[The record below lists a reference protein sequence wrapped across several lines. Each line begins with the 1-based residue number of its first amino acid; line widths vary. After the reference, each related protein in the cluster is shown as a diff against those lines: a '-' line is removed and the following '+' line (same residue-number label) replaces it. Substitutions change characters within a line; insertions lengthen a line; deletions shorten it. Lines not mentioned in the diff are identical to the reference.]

1 MVIGLRCVVCG
12 EEIEISH
19 AYSWTCGQATD
30 SDPFHVLEFVDD
42 GAEHSIPID
51 VAELNPFVRYRERMG
66 WWAFARTH
74 GMSDAETVALAR
86 AVAGQ
91 FVVTPLQHHDGLSE
105 SLGRPVW
112 AKNETVG
119 VSGSHKSRHLVG
131 IMLHLIVAETVG
143 LLNER
148 APLAISSCGNAALA
162 AAEVAAG
169 QRWPLEVFVPTWMDD
184 VFASGL
190 DAHGATVNRCER
202 SDGVSGDPAMAA
214 FRNAVASG
222 SVPFSVQGP
231 ANAWCLD
238 GGRTIGWEIHDQLNA
253 ENVNP
258 QSIYVQV
265 GGGALAT
272 SLALGLGN
280 RIPLVVVQAEG
291 CAPLDRA
298 LRAAR
303 DVDSPEH
310 HWSEIMTPWEEPTSL
325 ADGILDDETYDW
337 ISISRALQR
346 SGGRSVVASE
356 ADIVRARDIVNVF
369 GPPTSAT
376 GSAGVAG
383 AITEVDSDV
392 LDDRPIVVVLSGA
405 AR

>member
-1 MVIGLRCVVCG
+1 MVTGLRCVVCG
-12 EEIEISH
+12 EEIEISR
-19 AYSWTCGQATD
+19 ACSWICSQATE

-42 GAEHSIPID
+42 SALPSIPID
-51 VAELNPFVRYRERMG
+51 DDEPNPFVRYRERMG
-66 WWAFARTH
+66 WWAFARSN
-74 GMSDAETVALAR
+74 GMSDADTVALAR
-86 AVAGQ
+86 SVAGQ
-91 FVVTPLQHHDGLSE
+91 FGVTPFELHDGLSE

-131 IMLHLIVAETVG
+131 IMLHLIVAETLG
-143 LLNER
+143 LLPQR

-162 AAEVAAG
+162 AAEVAAS
-169 QRWPLEVFVPTWMDD
+169 QSWPLEVFVPTWMDD
-184 VFASGL
+184 AFGSGL

-202 SDGVSGDPAMAA
+202 ADGVSGDPAMLA
-214 FRNAVASG
+214 FRDAVASG

-238 GGRTIGWEIHDQLNA
+238 GGRTIGWEIRDQLRKA
-253 ENVNP
+253 GVSP
-258 QSIYVQV
+258 QAIYVQV

-272 SLALGLGN
+272 SLALGLGDD
-280 RIPLVVVQAEG
+280 IPLVVVQAEG

-298 LRAAR
+298 LQLAA
-303 DVDSPEH
+303 DVDAPEC
-310 HWSEIMTPWEEPTSL
+310 HWSEIMTTWEAPASL

-337 ISISRALQR
+337 ISIFRALRR
-346 SGGRSVVASE
+346 SSGRSVVAPE
-356 ADIVRARDIVNVF
+356 LNIVRAHEIVNTF

-383 AITEVDSDV
+383 AITEVEMGV
-392 LDDRPIVVVLSGA
+392 LDDRPIVVLLSGA

>member
-1 MVIGLRCVVCG
+1 MVSGLRCVVCG
-12 EEIEISH
+12 EEIEISR
-19 AYSWTCGQATD
+19 ACSWICGQATE

-42 GAEHSIPID
+42 GAEPSIPID
-51 VAELNPFVRYRERMG
+51 SGELNPFVRYRERMG
-66 WWAFARTH
+66 WWAFARSN
-74 GMSDAETVALAR
+74 GMSDAETVEVAR
-86 AVAGQ
+86 GVAGQ
-91 FVVTPLQHHDGLSE
+91 FAVTPLERHDGLSE
-105 SLGRPVW
+105 LLGRMVL

-131 IMLHLIVAETVG
+131 IMLHLIVAEKLG
-143 LLNER
+143 LLGER

-184 VFASGL
+184 AFGSGL
-190 DAHGATVNRCER
+190 DAHGAVVNRCER
-202 SDGVSGDPAMAA
+202 SDGASGDPAMTA

-238 GGRTIGWEIHDQLNA
+238 GGRTIGWELQDQLGA
-253 ENVNP
+253 ERINP
-258 QSIYVQV
+258 QAIYVQV
-265 GGGALAT
+265 GGGAFAT
-272 SLALGLGN
+272 SLALGLGDSV
-280 RIPLVVVQAEG
+280 PLVVVQAEG

-298 LRAAR
+298 LKAASN
-303 DVDSPEH
+303 VDSPET
-310 HWSEIMTPWEEPTSL
+310 HWSEIMTPWEEPASL

-337 ISISRALQR
+337 ISISRALQL
-346 SGGRSVVASE
+346 SGGRSVVATE
-356 ADIVRARDIVNVF
+356 TNIVRACDIVNAF

-383 AITEVDSDV
+383 AITEVESGV

>member
-1 MVIGLRCVVCG
+1 MVTGLRCVVCG
-12 EEIEISH
+12 EEIEISR
-19 AYSWTCGQATD
+19 ACSWICSQATE

-42 GAEHSIPID
+42 AALPSIPID
-51 VAELNPFVRYRERMG
+51 DDEPNPFVRYRERMG
-66 WWAFARTH
+66 WWAFARSS
-74 GMSDAETVALAR
+74 GMSDADTVALAR
-86 AVAGQ
+86 SVAGQ
-91 FVVTPLQHHDGLSE
+91 FSVTPFELHDGVSE

-131 IMLHLIVAETVG
+131 IMLHLIVAETLG
-143 LLNER
+143 LLPQR

-162 AAEVAAG
+162 AAEVAAS
-169 QRWPLEVFVPTWMDD
+169 QSWPLEVFVPTWMDD
-184 VFASGL
+184 AFGSGL

-202 SDGVSGDPAMAA
+202 ADGVSGDPAMLA
-214 FRNAVASG
+214 FRDAVASG

-238 GGRTIGWEIHDQLNA
+238 GGRTIGWEIRDQLRKA
-253 ENVNP
+253 GVSP
-258 QSIYVQV
+258 QAIYVQV

-272 SLALGLGN
+272 SLALGLGDD
-280 RIPLVVVQAEG
+280 IPLVVVQAEG

-298 LRAAR
+298 LQLAA
-303 DVDSPEH
+303 DVDAPEC
-310 HWSEIMTPWEEPTSL
+310 HWSEIMTTWEAPASL

-337 ISISRALQR
+337 ISIFRALRR
-346 SGGRSVVASE
+346 SGGRSVVAPE
-356 ADIVRARDIVNVF
+356 LNIVRAHEIVNTF

-383 AITEVDSDV
+383 AITEVEMGV
-392 LDDRPIVVVLSGA
+392 LDDRPIVVLLSGA

>member
-1 MVIGLRCVVCG
+1 MVTGLRCVVCG
-12 EEIEISH
+12 EEIEISR
-19 AYSWTCGQATD
+19 ACSWICSQATE

-42 GAEHSIPID
+42 SALPSIPID
-51 VAELNPFVRYRERMG
+51 DDEPNPFVRYRERMG
-66 WWAFARTH
+66 WWAFARSN
-74 GMSDAETVALAR
+74 GMSDADAVALAR
-86 AVAGQ
+86 SVAGQ
-91 FVVTPLQHHDGLSE
+91 FGVTPFELHDGLSE
-105 SLGRPVW
+105 SLVRPVW

-131 IMLHLIVAETVG
+131 IMLHLIVAETLG
-143 LLNER
+143 LLPRR

-162 AAEVAAG
+162 AAEVAAS
-169 QRWPLEVFVPTWMDD
+169 QSWPLEVFVPTWMDD
-184 VFASGL
+184 AFGSGL

-202 SDGVSGDPAMAA
+202 ADGVSGDPAMLA
-214 FRNAVASG
+214 FRDAVASG

-238 GGRTIGWEIHDQLNA
+238 GGRTIGWEIRDQLRKA
-253 ENVNP
+253 GVSP
-258 QSIYVQV
+258 QAIYVQV

-272 SLALGLGN
+272 SLALGLGDD
-280 RIPLVVVQAEG
+280 IPLVVVQAEG

-298 LRAAR
+298 LQLAA
-303 DVDSPEH
+303 DVDAPEC
-310 HWSEIMTPWEEPTSL
+310 HWSEIMTTWEAPASL

-337 ISISRALQR
+337 ISISRALRR
-346 SGGRSVVASE
+346 SSGRSVVAPE
-356 ADIVRARDIVNVF
+356 LNIVRAHEIVNAF

-383 AITEVDSDV
+383 AITEVEMGV
-392 LDDRPIVVVLSGA
+392 LDDRPIVVLLSGA

>member
-1 MVIGLRCVVCG
+1 MVTGLRCVVCG
-12 EEIEISH
+12 EEIEISR
-19 AYSWTCGQATD
+19 ACSWICSQATE

-42 GAEHSIPID
+42 SALPSIPID
-51 VAELNPFVRYRERMG
+51 DDEPNPFVRYRERMG
-66 WWAFARTH
+66 WWAFARSN
-74 GMSDAETVALAR
+74 GMSDADAVALAR
-86 AVAGQ
+86 SVAGQ
-91 FVVTPLQHHDGLSE
+91 FGVTPFELHDGLSE

-131 IMLHLIVAETVG
+131 IMLHLIVAETLG
-143 LLNER
+143 LLPQR

-162 AAEVAAG
+162 AAEVAAS
-169 QRWPLEVFVPTWMDD
+169 QSWPLEVFVPTWMDD
-184 VFASGL
+184 AFGSGL

-202 SDGVSGDPAMAA
+202 ADGVSGDPAMLA
-214 FRNAVASG
+214 FRDAVASG

-238 GGRTIGWEIHDQLNA
+238 GGRTIGWEIRDQLRKA
-253 ENVNP
+253 GVSP
-258 QSIYVQV
+258 QAIYVQV

-272 SLALGLGN
+272 SLALGLGDD
-280 RIPLVVVQAEG
+280 IPLVVVQAEG

-298 LRAAR
+298 LQLAA
-303 DVDSPEH
+303 DVDAPEC
-310 HWSEIMTPWEEPTSL
+310 HWSEIMTTWEAPASL

-337 ISISRALQR
+337 ISISRALRR
-346 SGGRSVVASE
+346 SSGRSVVAPE
-356 ADIVRARDIVNVF
+356 LNIVRAHEIVNAF

-383 AITEVDSDV
+383 AITEVEMGV
-392 LDDRPIVVVLSGA
+392 LDDRPIVVLLSGA

>member
-1 MVIGLRCVVCG
+1 MVTGLRCVVCG
-12 EEIEISH
+12 EEIEISR
-19 AYSWTCGQATD
+19 ACSWICSQATE

-42 GAEHSIPID
+42 SALPSIPID
-51 VAELNPFVRYRERMG
+51 DDEPNPFVRYRERMG
-66 WWAFARTH
+66 WWAFARSN
-74 GMSDAETVALAR
+74 GMSDADAVALAR
-86 AVAGQ
+86 SVAGQ
-91 FVVTPLQHHDGLSE
+91 FGVTPFELHDGLSE

-131 IMLHLIVAETVG
+131 IMLHLIVAETLG
-143 LLNER
+143 LLPQR

-162 AAEVAAG
+162 AAEVAAS
-169 QRWPLEVFVPTWMDD
+169 QSWPLEVFVPTWMDD
-184 VFASGL
+184 AFGSGL

-202 SDGVSGDPAMAA
+202 ADGVLGDPAMLA
-214 FRNAVASG
+214 FRDAVASG

-238 GGRTIGWEIHDQLNA
+238 GGRTIGWEIRDQLRKA
-253 ENVNP
+253 GVNP
-258 QSIYVQV
+258 QAIYVQV

-272 SLALGLGN
+272 SLALGLGDD
-280 RIPLVVVQAEG
+280 IPIVVVQAEG

-298 LRAAR
+298 LQLAA
-303 DVDSPEH
+303 DVDAPEC
-310 HWSEIMTPWEEPTSL
+310 HWSEIMTTWEAPASL

-337 ISISRALQR
+337 ISIFRALRR
-346 SGGRSVVASE
+346 SSGRSVVAPE
-356 ADIVRARDIVNVF
+356 LNIVRAHEIVNAF

-383 AITEVDSDV
+383 AITEAEMGV
-392 LDDRPIVVVLSGA
+392 LDDRPIVLVLSGA

>member
-1 MVIGLRCVVCG
+1 MVTGLRCVVCG
-12 EEIEISH
+12 EEIEISR
-19 AYSWTCGQATD
+19 ACSWICSQATE

-42 GAEHSIPID
+42 AALPSIPID
-51 VAELNPFVRYRERMG
+51 DDEPNPFVRYRERMG
-66 WWAFARTH
+66 WWAFARSN
-74 GMSDAETVALAR
+74 GMSDADTVALAR
-86 AVAGQ
+86 SVAGQ
-91 FVVTPLQHHDGLSE
+91 FSVTPFELHDGLSE

-131 IMLHLIVAETVG
+131 IMLHLIVAETLG
-143 LLNER
+143 LLPQR

-162 AAEVAAG
+162 AAEVAAS
-169 QRWPLEVFVPTWMDD
+169 QSWPLEVFVPTWMDD
-184 VFASGL
+184 AFGSGL

-202 SDGVSGDPAMAA
+202 ADGVSGDPAMLA
-214 FRNAVASG
+214 FRDAVASG

-238 GGRTIGWEIHDQLNA
+238 GGRTIGWEIRDQLRKA
-253 ENVNP
+253 GVSP
-258 QSIYVQV
+258 QAIYVQV

-272 SLALGLGN
+272 SLALGLGDD
-280 RIPLVVVQAEG
+280 IPLVVVQAEG

-298 LRAAR
+298 LQLAAG
-303 DVDSPEH
+303 VDAPEC
-310 HWSEIMTPWEEPTSL
+310 HWSEIMTTWEAPASL

-337 ISISRALQR
+337 ISIFRALRR
-346 SGGRSVVASE
+346 SSGRSVVAPE
-356 ADIVRARDIVNVF
+356 LNIVRAHEIVNAF

-383 AITEVDSDV
+383 AITEAEMGV
-392 LDDRPIVVVLSGA
+392 LDDRPIVLVLSGA

>member
-1 MVIGLRCVVCG
+1 MVTGLRCVVCG
-12 EEIEISH
+12 EEIEISR
-19 AYSWTCGQATD
+19 ACSWTCAQATE
-30 SDPFHVLEFVDD
+30 SDPFHVLEFVED
-42 GAEHSIPID
+42 AASPSIPID
-51 VAELNPFVRYRERMG
+51 DDEPNPFVRYRERMG
-66 WWAFARTH
+66 WWAFARSN
-74 GMSDAETVALAR
+74 GMSDADTVALAR
-86 AVAGQ
+86 SVAGQ
-91 FVVTPLQHHDGLSE
+91 FSVTPFELHDGLSE

-131 IMLHLIVAETVG
+131 IMLHLIVAETLG
-143 LLNER
+143 LLPQR

-162 AAEVAAG
+162 AAEVAAS

-184 VFASGL
+184 AFGSGL

-202 SDGVSGDPAMAA
+202 ADGVSGDPAMLA
-214 FRNAVASG
+214 FRDAVTSG

-238 GGRTIGWEIHDQLNA
+238 GGRTIGWEIRDQLRKA
-253 ENVNP
+253 DVRP

-272 SLALGLGN
+272 SLALGLGDD
-280 RIPLVVVQAEG
+280 IPLVVVQAEG

-298 LRAAR
+298 LRLAA
-303 DVDSPEH
+303 DIDEPEF
-310 HWSEIMTPWEEPTSL
+310 HWAEVMTPWETPVSF

-337 ISISRALQR
+337 ISISRALRR
-346 SGGRSVVASE
+346 SEGRSVIAPESN
-356 ADIVRARDIVNVF
+356 IVRAHEFVNAF

-383 AITEVDSDV
+383 AITEVEMGV
-392 LDDRPIVVVLSGA
+392 LDDRPIVVLLSGA